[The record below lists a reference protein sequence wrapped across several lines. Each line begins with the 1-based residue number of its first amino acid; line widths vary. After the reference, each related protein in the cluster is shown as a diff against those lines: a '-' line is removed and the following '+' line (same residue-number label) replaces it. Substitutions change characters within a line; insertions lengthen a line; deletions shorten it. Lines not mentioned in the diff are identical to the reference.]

1 MIQTTRLSNGITV
14 VSRHLPHRQSVA
26 LGVWLLNG
34 TRHEAR
40 HESGYAHLLEHLLFK
55 GTHSLDAV
63 ALARRFDAMGGQ
75 VNAFTGR
82 ELTALHGLVPR
93 DELDNLLQLFVAMLR
108 TPRFD
113 DTDLA
118 VETKVVFQEM
128 AMVQD
133 NPEETLEEMGVAHA
147 WADHPMGRPV
157 LGDRAALEA
166 ARAADVRAYLQTILS
181 GERVWVV
188 ATGAVDHA
196 ALVDRCAGLI
206 DLPARPAPQL
216 PAPCF
221 EHGAREMDIGESEQ
235 TPLLWLLPA
244 PAPTDDD
251 YYAAVLANHVLG
263 SGNSSRLFQA
273 VREQRGLVY
282 GIQSRI
288 ETYSDT
294 GLWLIQT
301 ACDPERADECRA
313 AVESTVDQLLDAG
326 VPDAELDLARRHLGA
341 GLLMEDDD
349 LEAIMERLA
358 REAIYLARHPSL
370 EEQIA
375 RLQRVTASQL
385 LAALAA
391 RWDRRLYMSAAPA
404 VDAEDD

>member
-1 MIQTTRLSNGITV
+1 MIQTTLLSNGITV
-14 VSRHLPHRQSVA
+14 VSRHLPQRQSVA

-93 DELDNLLQLFVAMLR
+93 DELDNLLQLFVA
-108 TPRFD
+108 
-113 DTDLA
+113 TDLA

-181 GERVWVV
+181 GERVWGV

-206 DLPARPAPQL
+206 DLPARPAPHL
-216 PAPCF
+216 PAPRF

-251 YYAAVLANHVLG
+251 YYAADLDNQVLG
-263 SGNSSRLFQA
+263 SDITSRLYQA
-273 VREQRGLVY
+273 VREQRGLGY

-341 GLLMEDDD
+341 GLLMEVVD
-349 LEAIMERLA
+349 LEALMERLA

>member
-1 MIQTTRLSNGITV
+1 MRPGTNRVMPICSSICYSRARTRSTPWPWPGASTPWAARSTPSPAANSPPYTV
-14 VSRHLPHRQSVA
+14 SCRATSSTICCSSSSPCC
-26 LGVWLLNG
+26 
-34 TRHEAR
+34 
-40 HESGYAHLLEHLLFK
+40 
-55 GTHSLDAV
+55 
-63 ALARRFDAMGGQ
+63 ARRAS
-75 VNAFTGR
+75 TTPTSPWR
-82 ELTALHGLVPR
+82 PR
-93 DELDNLLQLFVAMLR
+93 WCFKKWRWCRTIPKRRWKRWASRMR
-108 TPRFD
+108 GPITPR
-113 DTDLA
+113 
-118 VETKVVFQEM
+118 
-128 AMVQD
+128 
-133 NPEETLEEMGVAHA
+133 G
-147 WADHPMGRPV
+147 
-157 LGDRAALEA
+157 
-166 ARAADVRAYLQTILS
+166 ARCSVT
-181 GERVWVV
+181 
-188 ATGAVDHA
+188 
-196 ALVDRCAGLI
+196 
-206 DLPARPAPQL
+206 ARRSKL
-216 PAPCF
+216 PAP
-221 EHGAREMDIGESEQ
+221 
-235 TPLLWLLPA
+235 P
-244 PAPTDDD
+244 DDD

-273 VREQRGLVY
+273 VREQRGLVF

-404 VDAEDD
+404 VDAEDDKRENKPANQQALCREIHHCRTSAVC

>member
-1 MIQTTRLSNGITV
+1 MIQTTRLSNGLTV
-14 VSRHLPHRQSVA
+14 VSRHLPHRHGAA

-34 TRHEAR
+34 TRHEAA

-55 GTHSLDAV
+55 GTHALDAV
-63 ALARRFDAMGGQ
+63 ALARCFDAMGGQ

-93 DELDNLLQLFVAMLR
+93 DELGRLLQLFIAMLR

-113 DTDLA
+113 DADLDL
-118 VETKVVFQEM
+118 ETRVVFQEM

-157 LGDRAALEA
+157 LGDRTMLATV
-166 ARAADVRAYLQTILS
+166 RATDVHAYLQNTLS
-181 GERVWVV
+181 GERLWVV
-188 ATGAVDHA
+188 AAGAVDHA
-196 ALVDRCAGLI
+196 ALVDRCAELA
-206 DLPARPAPQL
+206 DLPARPAPWV
-216 PAPCF
+216 PAPRF
-221 EHGAREMDIGESEQ
+221 ERGTQRMEIGDSEQ

-244 PAPTDDD
+244 PAPTEDG
-251 YYAAVLANHVLG
+251 YHAAILANHVLG

-282 GIQSRI
+282 GIHSRI

-313 AVESTVDQLLDAG
+313 AVEITVARLLEEG
-326 VPDAELDLARRHLGA
+326 VSDSEMELARRHLGA
-341 GLLMEDDD
+341 GLMMEEDDP
-349 LEAIMERLA
+349 EAVMERLA
-358 REAIYLARHPSL
+358 REAIYLKRHL
-370 EEQIA
+370 GLDEELA
-375 RLQRVTASQL
+375 RLRQVDPPQL
-385 LAALAA
+385 LAALAT
-391 RWDRRLYMSAAPA
+391 RWRQRLYLSAAPQ
-404 VDAEDD
+404 